1 MTRTSTWMRAF
12 AADNRFRR
20 FAMTKQLPRDQFISP
35 EEDWEVAYWAGKF
48 GVSRER
54 LQEAV
59 EAVGH
64 SAAKVSTYLDEDAVA
79 HG

>member
-1 MTRTSTWMRAF
+1 
-12 AADNRFRR
+12 
-20 FAMTKQLPRDQFISP
+20 MTKRLPRDQFISP
-35 EEDWEVAYWAGKF
+35 EEDWEVAYWARKFGVTRKF

-64 SAAKVSTYLDEDAVA
+64 SAEKVAHTWTRKGLPEAVA
-79 HG
+79 AGR

>member
-1 MTRTSTWMRAF
+1 
-12 AADNRFRR
+12 
-20 FAMTKQLPRDQFISP
+20 MTKREPRGQFISP
-35 EEDWEVAYWAGKF
+35 EEDWEVEYWARKL

-54 LQEAV
+54 LVEAI

-64 SAAKVSTYLDEDAVA
+64 SAQKVSTYLDEDAVA

>member
-1 MTRTSTWMRAF
+1 MT
-12 AADNRFRR
+12 
-20 FAMTKQLPRDQFISP
+20 MTKRVPRDQFISP
-35 EEDWEVAYWAGKF
+35 EEDWEVDYWARKL

-54 LQEAV
+54 LVEAI

-64 SAAKVSTYLDEDAVA
+64 SAQKVSTYLDEDAVA